1 MKQNDDD
8 LAFAREFAL
17 QLRPKYKE
25 ASKNARVDKPEKGK
39 VEFDEEFAGSLDVSR
54 AALWKYLHSPKP
66 PTPSIRTIVLAYKR
80 YKIAVRY
87 AGIETKEILRK
98 GRRSRKTPEG
108 QMDLP
113 FSIRAS
119 GPDTVALKLEPK
131 GVNRQE
137 WRLRITAS

>member
-1 MKQNDDD
+1 VKQNDDD
-8 LAFAREFAL
+8 LAFAREFVR
-17 QLRPKYKE
+17 QLRPKYKKASRKARE
-25 ASKNARVDKPEKGK
+25 AEPPKSKVQ
-39 VEFDEEFAGSLDVSR
+39 FDEEFARSLDVSR

-66 PTPSIRTIVLAYKR
+66 PAPSIRTIVLAYKR

-87 AGIETKEILRK
+87 AGIETKEVLRK
-98 GRRSRKTPEG
+98 GRLSHKAPEG

-119 GPDTVALKLEPK
+119 SPETVALKLEPN

-137 WRLRITAS
+137 WKLRITAT